1 MTDVKPKVRLV
12 DLPLKRL
19 RPKKEFEDKVS
30 FDVLVSKSGRTQ
42 GHITLSEIE
51 KLAKRRR
58 TSVGELIRHLL
69 ILERRNQKYALFPGR
84 EPLITDPQMGF
95 GNAQMIKVADDA
107 AAKDATIEAAID
119 AFYDE
124 EDSSLDGHPTH

>member
-19 RPKKEFEDKVS
+19 RPKQANEDKLS
-30 FDVLVSKSGRTQ
+30 IDILVARSGRAH
-42 GHITLSEIE
+42 GHITLKDIE

-69 ILERRNQKYALFPGR
+69 IKERRNQLYGDFAGR
-84 EPLITDPQMGF
+84 EPLLTDPPLAF
-95 GNAQMIKVADDA
+95 GSALAIKIEDA
-107 AAKDATIEAAID
+107 EAEQHAVRMQAID
-119 AFYDE
+119 QFY
-124 EDSSLDGHPTH
+124 EDDDPSIDSTARH